1 MHTREMHIGASV
13 GIENSFASVNFS
25 LPRNEAI
32 GGATRAQQGAS
43 GDSLRREPHPVRSI
57 VSDQAMPQSGEP
69 SVRDRHLSVAAKCRC
84 AVCGHYALQPSMRI
98 QPFSRLLHWAVRPSI
113 KIHLGPSPGNQTS
126 RKEGRAWFV
135 AQLPPPCCPFQ
146 SMLLPH

>member
-1 MHTREMHIGASV
+1 MHIGASV

-32 GGATRAQQGAS
+32 GGATRAQQGPS

-69 SVRDRHLSVAAKCRC
+69 SVRDRHLSVAAKCCCVVAASPSAR
-84 AVCGHYALQPSMRI
+84 ALPAIRMTVPHGVAHVLRASE
-98 QPFSRLLHWAVRPSI
+98 SRAAAGVREI
-113 KIHLGPSPGNQTS
+113 VKRRHG
-126 RKEGRAWFV
+126 A
-135 AQLPPPCCPFQ
+135 
-146 SMLLPH
+146 